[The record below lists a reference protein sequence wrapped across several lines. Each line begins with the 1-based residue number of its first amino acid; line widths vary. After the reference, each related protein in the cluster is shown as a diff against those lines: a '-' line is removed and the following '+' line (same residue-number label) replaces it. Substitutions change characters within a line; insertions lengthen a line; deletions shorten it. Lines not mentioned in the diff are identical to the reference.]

1 MHEVKD
7 TERGSEREGETERQT
22 EGQTDT
28 NTLRHIDAEP
38 DRLG

>member
-7 TERGSEREGETERQT
+7 TERGSERQGETERQT

-38 DRLG
+38 ARQG